1 MSHKSLTAD
10 LCRAARGAR
19 GKQAN
24 STSNGREKS
33 LARFAR
39 FLWDMGFQVHTTG
52 QLKEKHLMAWSN
64 DMTGRGCS
72 KRTAVNNMTHIRT
85 ALEGIGRRPF
95 ADKMSNAA
103 LGLSGASRA
112 GTKRP
117 MMRDE
122 LEPYRA
128 AVAAID
134 PGIAV
139 VLELQFELGLRAR
152 EAVQSIKSLADWRRA
167 LSSPIGDG
175 FVTIIHGTKGGK
187 TRRSP
192 PLDRQRAAEL
202 VERAIGLSNEYG
214 GKLVRKPDLKR
225 AMERYHYVVRK
236 VGMTD
241 ERAPHSLRY
250 AYATEH
256 LERQK
261 AAGVSRREA
270 AAGVSTWLGH
280 GDGRG
285 TWVERVYGREVL
297 AGAEVRH
304 A

>member
-24 STSNGREKS
+24 STSKGREKS

-39 FLWDMGFQVHTTG
+39 FLWDTGFQVHTTG
-52 QLKEKHLMAWSN
+52 QLKEKHLIAWSN
-64 DMTGRGCS
+64 DMRARGCS
-72 KRTAVNNMTHIRT
+72 KRTAVNNMTHVRT

-128 AVAAID
+128 AVAVID

-139 VLELQFELGLRAR
+139 VLELQLEFGLRAR
-152 EAVQSIKSLADWRRA
+152 EAVESIKSLADWRRA
-167 LSSPIGDG
+167 LSSSIGDG

-192 PLDRQRAAEL
+192 PLDRRRAAEL

-250 AYATEH
+250 GYATEH

-285 TWVERVYGREVL
+285 TWVERVYGREAL
-297 AGAEVRH
+297 ADAEARH

>member
-1 MSHKSLTAD
+1 M
-10 LCRAARGAR
+10 
-19 GKQAN
+19 
-24 STSNGREKS
+24 
-33 LARFAR
+33 
-39 FLWDMGFQVHTTG
+39 
-52 QLKEKHLMAWSN
+52 
-64 DMTGRGCS
+64 
-72 KRTAVNNMTHIRT
+72 
-85 ALEGIGRRPF
+85 
-95 ADKMSNAA
+95 
-103 LGLSGASRA
+103 
-112 GTKRP
+112 
-117 MMRDE
+117 
-122 LEPYRA
+122 
-128 AVAAID
+128 
-134 PGIAV
+134 
-139 VLELQFELGLRAR
+139 
-152 EAVQSIKSLADWRRA
+152 
-167 LSSPIGDG
+167 
-175 FVTIIHGTKGGK
+175 TIIHGTKGGK

-192 PLDRQRAAEL
+192 PLDRPRAAEL

-285 TWVERVYGREVL
+285 IWVEWVYGREVL
-297 AGAEVRH
+297 VDAEMKH